1 MDDGSREDA
10 GSGERPQLSR
20 KDVLHL
26 IWQAYRVS
34 FPYLL
39 VFVLLLLVATW
50 VVTSVFY

>member
-1 MDDGSREDA
+1 VEEGTEPR
-10 GSGERPQLSR
+10 SGGRPQLPR
-20 KDVLHL
+20 RDIWVL

-50 VVTSVFY
+50 VVTSVFR